1 MREAKP
7 TWTRCIR
14 RFLDTAYAPR
24 CGLCAVLGEGGICSV
39 CFSGFEPFPAG
50 DEEEGRG
57 EMSPHV
63 RSTAIAFRY
72 EGRASQAV
80 QRLKYSRVTS
90 LAEEMARLLAEAFD
104 TSGIP
109 QPDAFVPVP
118 IHWTR
123 WCARGFNQS
132 ELLCTQLNCAKVRSD
147 LLRRVRATRSQAGLT
162 LEERR
167 TNLRGA
173 FRASA
178 EVKGAS
184 LVLVDDVRTS
194 GATAIE
200 CARTLLEAGAI
211 DVSLLAFSGA

>member
-39 CFSGFEPFPAG
+39 CFSDFEPFPAG

-72 EGRASQAV
+72 EG
-80 QRLKYSRVTS
+80 
-90 LAEEMARLLAEAFD
+90 
-104 TSGIP
+104 
-109 QPDAFVPVP
+109 
-118 IHWTR
+118 
-123 WCARGFNQS
+123 
-132 ELLCTQLNCAKVRSD
+132 
-147 LLRRVRATRSQAGLT
+147 RATRSQAGLT

>member
-39 CFSGFEPFPAG
+39 CFSDFEPFPAG

-109 QPDAFVPVP
+109 QPDAF
-118 IHWTR
+118 
-123 WCARGFNQS
+123 CARADSLDSVVREGVQPVRTPLRAVEMRGS
-132 ELLCTQLNCAKVRSD
+132 AVRSSPEGPRD
-147 LLRRVRATRSQAGLT
+147 EVTGGT
-162 LEERR
+162 YP
-167 TNLRGA
+167 RG
-173 FRASA
+173 
-178 EVKGAS
+178 
-184 LVLVDDVRTS
+184 
-194 GATAIE
+194 TAHQ
-200 CARTLLEAGAI
+200 L
-211 DVSLLAFSGA
+211 